1 MSQSES
7 NQWKDK
13 YFASLEEIEGKE
25 KAWQEIESIL
35 RQALSR
41 LTLAADTSDRRLTE
55 QMESLRTA
63 IRKNATVSQIGKQM
77 EEISSSILRLDQQR
91 DRADIIKQ
99 QLSRLEENIN
109 KVKVPDGL
117 KRETRALQKQLRQAC
132 EAHDL
137 KPALDAYANY
147 VTQVIV
153 WLDAPQPEGKDGL
166 FGRLFGRKQT
176 DDANNDLSETAST
189 DASALTGQTLPA
201 ADAEMLPAFNQV
213 LFDLI
218 HRLDLPAELSENFDR
233 IAARLCDPPSTTLA
247 RQIVEDIA
255 ELMARARQHVE
266 REKKDIESFLSQLT
280 GRLQELD
287 HSLKET
293 VSSHGETTSQG
304 DAIDASLSAEVA
316 GIRKSVSEAENID
329 QIKHSIQSHLSNI
342 QLHMDARK
350 QLEQSRIKRTELEIQ
365 RLKDSLSQVQEES
378 AALRTRLN
386 QERERALRDALT
398 GLHNRLAYDERIALE
413 YERWARYG
421 HPMVLSVWDVDHFKR
436 INDSYGHNAGD
447 NVLKILGKLLSRQT
461 RKSDFVARF
470 GGEEFML
477 LLPETGI
484 QTAFEVAEKLRQL
497 IATAQFMYR
506 GQQVPVT
513 MSCGL
518 AECLPG
524 DTTESLY
531 RRADAALYAAKQGGR
546 NCCKI
551 ADPATGD
558 TTP

>member
-1 MSQSES
+1 MSQPES

-25 KAWQEIESIL
+25 KAWQEVESIL

-41 LTLAADTSDRRLTE
+41 LTLAADTSDKRLTE

-91 DRADIIKQ
+91 DHTDIIKQ
-99 QLSRLEENIN
+99 QLSRIEENIN
-109 KVKVPDGL
+109 KIKVPDGL
-117 KRETRALQKQLRQAC
+117 RRETRALQKQLRQALD
-132 EAHDL
+132 AHDL
-137 KPALDAYANY
+137 KPALDAYADY
-147 VTQVIV
+147 VTQVIA
-153 WLDAPQPEGKDGL
+153 WLDAPQPESRDGL
-166 FGRLFGRKQT
+166 LGRLFGRKQT
-176 DDANNDLSETAST
+176 DDANGDLSETASA
-189 DASALTGQTLPA
+189 DASALTVQTLPA
-201 ADAEMLPAFNQV
+201 ADAETLPAFNQV

-218 HRLDLPAELSENFDR
+218 HRLDLPAELSANFDR

-287 HSLKET
+287 QSLKET
-293 VSSHGETTSQG
+293 VSTHGETTSQG

-342 QLHMDARK
+342 QMHMDARK

-378 AALRTRLN
+378 SALRTRLI
-386 QERERALRDALT
+386 QERDRALHDTLT
-398 GLHNRLAYDERIALE
+398 GLHNRLAYEERIALE

-421 HPMVLSVWDVDHFKR
+421 HPLVLSIWDVDHFKR

-447 NVLKILGKLLSRQT
+447 NVLKILGKLLSKQT

-484 QTAFEVAEKLRQL
+484 QAAFEVTEKLRQL

-518 AECLPG
+518 AECLTG

-551 ADPATGD
+551 ADPPTGR